1 MSHSRRLVR
10 RRSHRVIQ
18 DTILGREQEL
28 AAVTR
33 FFEEHRPGPSALLLE
48 GEAGIGKTTLWR
60 ACVALARERGFR
72 ILSCRPSEAE
82 AQLSYAAL
90 TDLLGEAVADEL
102 EDLPGVQR
110 TALDVAL
117 LREQADAP
125 VDPRTVAAAV
135 LSIVRALASASP
147 LLLAVDDEQWLD
159 PETAEVLGFTIRRLA
174 NERVGVIAASRAR
187 EGSPDPMGLLR
198 AFPEDRLERVRVTAM
213 GREELGELLRQRI
226 PIDLTIPTLGRVVE
240 VSRGNPFFALQLG
253 RALKESGTDI
263 EPGGQLPVPED
274 LRALL
279 GDRLGGLRAST
290 GEVLLLSSMLSRP
303 TVPLVAAA
311 ASHPDLVADDLALA
325 ARAGVVEVSGD
336 AISFVH
342 PLFASAVVDQ
352 AAGAQRR
359 EAHRRLGGTSQDP
372 EERARHLALSVEEPN
387 EEVAAALEDAAA
399 YAVDRGAP
407 AAAAE
412 LCELAAGLT
421 PTDASADLVRRKVS
435 AADHSYEA
443 GDLRAAVRI
452 LLALLE
458 RCPPGPDRADV
469 LVHLGR
475 IHWMDD
481 LAEATR
487 LLTEALDQPGI
498 EILTAFEAHLE
509 QGHILMNAGDLVG
522 AGPYV
527 RAALDLANELE
538 DPVLI
543 ARALTQSSSLDG
555 YLGGGNEHELLAMA
569 EHVLGGTTTNIERN
583 RAVDATVV
591 DRLDEGRER
600 FAPLLEEATE
610 RGDEPSVMFFHSWLS
625 DLELRAGN
633 WEEALRHEAM
643 SRSEPG
649 GIGGTRWVEYLVRAH
664 RGEGRA
670 VRSAAL
676 DSLDAA
682 ERMDVIERL
691 AIPRAVGSLE
701 LLIGDLSEAWRH
713 LGGAWDLLVQT
724 GVGEPG
730 LALFVPDAA
739 ETLIR
744 LGRLEDAEPLVAW
757 LEERGRTLDRP
768 RALATG
774 ARCRGLLL
782 AAAGELT
789 DALASLD
796 EAVRHHERLPDPF
809 ELARTLLVQG
819 TVRRRAK
826 QKRPAREA
834 LDAAL
839 EILERLGALLWAE
852 STRAELTAIGGRPA
866 PTGELT
872 PTEERVAR
880 LAAAGR
886 TNREIAE
893 ALFLSVRTVEG
904 HLSHAYHK
912 LDVRSRTE
920 LATVIA
926 DREPRS

>member
-1 MSHSRRLVR
+1 
-10 RRSHRVIQ
+10 VIQ

-33 FFEEHRPGPSALLLE
+33 FLEEHRPGPSALLLE

-82 AQLSYAAL
+82 ARLSYAAL
-90 TDLLGEAVADEL
+90 TDLLEEAVADEL

-147 LLLAVDDEQWLD
+147 VLLAVDDEQWLD
-159 PETAEVLGFTIRRLA
+159 PETTEVLGFTIRRLA

-198 AFPEDRLERVRVTAM
+198 ALPEDRLERVRVTAM
-213 GREELGELLRQRI
+213 GREELRELLRQRI
-226 PIDLTIPTLGRVVE
+226 PIDLTIPTLGRVLE

-253 RALKESGTDI
+253 RALKESGAEV
-263 EPGGQLPVPED
+263 EPGGQLPVPEILRD
-274 LRALL
+274 LLR
-279 GDRLGGLRAST
+279 DRLGGLPAST
-290 GEVLLLSSMLSRP
+290 GEILLLASILSRP

-311 ASHPDLVADDLALA
+311 ASDPDRAANELAIA

-336 AISFVH
+336 AITFVH

-352 AAGAQRR
+352 APGAQRR
-359 EAHRRLGGTSQDP
+359 EAHRRIAGTSQDR
-372 EERARHLALSVEEPN
+372 EERARHLALSVEVPDAD
-387 EEVAAALEDAAA
+387 VAAALEEAAA
-399 YAVDRGAP
+399 QAVDRGAP

-421 PTDASADLVRRKVS
+421 PTNASADIVRRKVA
-435 AADHSYEA
+435 AADHMYEA
-443 GDLRAAVRI
+443 GDLHTAVRI
-452 LLALLE
+452 LDALLE
-458 RCPPGPDRADV
+458 GCPPGPARADI
-469 LVHLGR
+469 LVRLGR
-475 IHWMDD
+475 IRWEGD
-481 LAEATR
+481 LPEAAR
-487 LLTEALDQPGI
+487 LLTEALDQQGI
-498 EILTAFEAHLE
+498 GTETAFEAHLE
-509 QGHILMNAGDLVG
+509 MGNVLMNGGDFAG
-522 AGPYV
+522 AERHV
-527 RAALDLANELE
+527 RAALDLANGLE
-538 DPVLI
+538 DPILI
-543 ARALTQSSSLDG
+543 ARALTMSSNLNG
-555 YLGGGNEHELLAMA
+555 YTGSGKEEDLLAMS
-569 EHVLGGTTTNIERN
+569 ERVLAGTHSDLRTETS
-583 RAVDATVV
+583 RAIHLAVI
-591 DRLDEGRER
+591 DRLDEARDR
-600 FAPLLEEATE
+600 LLPLLEWATE
-610 RGDEPSVMFFHSWLS
+610 RGDEPAAVDIHAWMAE
-625 DLELRAGN
+625 LELRAGN
-633 WEEALRHEAM
+633 WDLAVRHDMA
-643 SRSEPG
+643 RSHAGGLGGPSTEP
-649 GIGGTRWVEYLVRAH
+649 IVRAH
-664 RGEGRA
+664 RGEGQA
-670 VRSAAL
+670 AWMAAL
-676 DSLDAA
+676 DAMDAV
-682 ERMDVIERL
+682 ERAGHITDRL
-691 AIPRAVGSLE
+691 HIRRVLGSSE

-713 LGGAWDLLVQT
+713 LGGAWELLVQT

-839 EILERLGALLWAE
+839 EIFERLGALLWAE
-852 STRAELTAIGGRPA
+852 STGAELTAIGGRPA

-926 DREPRS
+926 DREPQS

>member
-1 MSHSRRLVR
+1 
-10 RRSHRVIQ
+10 
-18 DTILGREQEL
+18 
-28 AAVTR
+28 
-33 FFEEHRPGPSALLLE
+33 
-48 GEAGIGKTTLWR
+48 
-60 ACVALARERGFR
+60 
-72 ILSCRPSEAE
+72 
-82 AQLSYAAL
+82 
-90 TDLLGEAVADEL
+90 
-102 EDLPGVQR
+102 
-110 TALDVAL
+110 
-117 LREQADAP
+117 
-125 VDPRTVAAAV
+125 
-135 LSIVRALASASP
+135 
-147 LLLAVDDEQWLD
+147 
-159 PETAEVLGFTIRRLA
+159 
-174 NERVGVIAASRAR
+174 
-187 EGSPDPMGLLR
+187 
-198 AFPEDRLERVRVTAM
+198 
-213 GREELGELLRQRI
+213 
-226 PIDLTIPTLGRVVE
+226 
-240 VSRGNPFFALQLG
+240 
-253 RALKESGTDI
+253 
-263 EPGGQLPVPED
+263 
-274 LRALL
+274 
-279 GDRLGGLRAST
+279 
-290 GEVLLLSSMLSRP
+290 
-303 TVPLVAAA
+303 
-311 ASHPDLVADDLALA
+311 
-325 ARAGVVEVSGD
+325 
-336 AISFVH
+336 
-342 PLFASAVVDQ
+342 
-352 AAGAQRR
+352 
-359 EAHRRLGGTSQDP
+359 
-372 EERARHLALSVEEPN
+372 
-387 EEVAAALEDAAA
+387 
-399 YAVDRGAP
+399 
-407 AAAAE
+407 
-412 LCELAAGLT
+412 
-421 PTDASADLVRRKVS
+421 
-435 AADHSYEA
+435 
-443 GDLRAAVRI
+443 
-452 LLALLE
+452 
-458 RCPPGPDRADV
+458 
-469 LVHLGR
+469 
-475 IHWMDD
+475 MDD
-481 LAEATR
+481 LAEAAR

-509 QGHILMNAGDLVG
+509 QGHILMDAGDLVG
-522 AGPYV
+522 AGPHV
-527 RAALDLANELE
+527 RAALELANELE

-543 ARALTQSSSLDG
+543 ARALTQSSSLAG

-569 EHVLGGTTTNIERN
+569 ERVLGWTTTNIERN
-583 RAVDATVV
+583 RAVDATVF

-600 FAPLLEEATE
+600 FGPLLEDATE
-610 RGDEPSVMFFHSWLS
+610 RGDEQSVMFFHSWLS

-633 WEEALRHEAM
+633 WEEALRHDAM
-643 SRSEPG
+643 SRSEAG
-649 GIGGTRWVEYLVRAH
+649 GIGWTRWVEYLVRAH

-682 ERMDVIERL
+682 ERMDIIERL
-691 AIPRAVGSLE
+691 AMGRAVGSLE

-724 GVGEPG
+724 RVGEPG

-839 EILERLGALLWAE
+839 EIFERLGALLWAE
-852 STRAELTAIGGRPA
+852 STGAELTAIGGRPA

-926 DREPRS
+926 DREPQS

>member
-1 MSHSRRLVR
+1 M
-10 RRSHRVIQ
+10 
-18 DTILGREQEL
+18 
-28 AAVTR
+28 
-33 FFEEHRPGPSALLLE
+33 LLE

-60 ACVALARERGFR
+60 ACVALAREREFR

-82 AQLSYAAL
+82 AHLSYAAL
-90 TDLLGEAVADEL
+90 TDLLEEAVADEL

-159 PETAEVLGFTIRRLA
+159 PETTEVLGFTIRRLA

-198 AFPEDRLERVRVTAM
+198 ALPEDRLERVRVTAM

-226 PIDLTIPTLGRVVE
+226 PIDLTIPTLGRVLE

-253 RALKESGTDI
+253 RALKESGAEV
-263 EPGGQLPVPED
+263 EPGGQLPVPEVLRD
-274 LRALL
+274 LLR
-279 GDRLGGLRAST
+279 DRLGGLPAST
-290 GEVLLLSSMLSRP
+290 GEILLLASILSRP

-311 ASHPDLVADDLALA
+311 ASDPDRAADELAIA
-325 ARAGVVEVSGD
+325 ARAGIVELSGD
-336 AISFVH
+336 EISFVH
-342 PLFASAVVDQ
+342 PLFASAVYDQ
-352 AAGAQRR
+352 APRAQRR
-359 EAHRRLGGTSQDP
+359 KAHRRLGGTGQDP

-407 AAAAE
+407 AAAGE

-522 AGPYV
+522 AGPHV
-527 RAALDLANELE
+527 RAALELANELE

-543 ARALTQSSSLDG
+543 ARALTQSSNLDE
-555 YLGGGNEHELLAMA
+555 YLGDGNEHELLAMA
-569 EHVLGGTTTNIERN
+569 ERVLGGTTTNIEMN
-583 RAVDATVV
+583 RAVDATVF

-610 RGDEPSVMFFHSWLS
+610 RGDEPTVLFIHGWLC

-633 WEEALRHEAM
+633 WDLALRHDAMASSEA
-643 SRSEPG
+643 G
-649 GIGGTRWVEYLVRAH
+649 GIGWSRWVEYFVRAH
-664 RGEGRA
+664 RGEGREI
-670 VRSAAL
+670 RSAAL
-676 DSLDAA
+676 DSFDSA
-682 ERMDVIERL
+682 ERLGSVIERL
-691 AIPRAVGSLE
+691 AMRRVVGSLE
-701 LLIGDLSEAWRH
+701 MRIGDLAEAWRH
-713 LGGAWDLLVQT
+713 LGGAWQLLQET

-730 LALFVPDAA
+730 LAMFVPDGA

-782 AAAGELT
+782 AAAGDLT
-789 DALASLD
+789 GALASLE

-809 ELARTLLVQG
+809 ELARTLLVLGQ
-819 TVRRRAK
+819 VRRRAK

-839 EILERLGALLWAE
+839 EIFERLGATPWAE
-852 STRAELTAIGGRPA
+852 SARAELAAIGGRPA

-886 TNREIAE
+886 TNREVAE
-893 ALFLSVRTVEG
+893 SLFLSVRTVEG

-912 LDVRSRTE
+912 LGVRSRTE

-926 DREPRS
+926 DRDTQT